1 MKPTDKT
8 QKKSEIES
16 AASGELKKQINEID
30 EKIDSTEKKDIQH
43 QIDDIE
49 SQIKKEEQKNKN
61 LNKELDSTSKKIAQQ
76 EEDQENN
83 LTQLSLKT
91 GKLQISDQAVSLV
104 KVKSLVKEKVKAM
117 SKAK

>member
-61 LNKELDSTSKKIAQQ
+61 LNKEYLKEDRPARRRSRKQPYSIKFKDGQTLDK
-76 EEDQENN
+76 
-83 LTQLSLKT
+83 
-91 GKLQISDQAVSLV
+91 
-104 KVKSLVKEKVKAM
+104 
-117 SKAK
+117 